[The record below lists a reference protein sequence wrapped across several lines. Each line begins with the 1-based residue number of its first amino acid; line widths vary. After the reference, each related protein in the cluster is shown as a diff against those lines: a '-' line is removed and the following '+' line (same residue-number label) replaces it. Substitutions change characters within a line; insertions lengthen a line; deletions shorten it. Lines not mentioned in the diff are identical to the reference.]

1 MKKEG
6 SSRRLDLLLLER
18 NPGLTRSRAQA
29 EIMAGR
35 VLVDGRVCDKPGTLI
50 SPEASVTLLEPQNPY
65 VSRGGLKLEGALA
78 DLKIEVEG
86 LVVLDVGASTGGFTD
101 CLLARGAKRVYA
113 LDVGYGQLHWRL
125 RNDPR
130 VTVLERFN
138 VRHLKREHLPEV
150 PQLAT
155 VDVSFISLKLVLP
168 VLHAAGVPAVLAL
181 VKPQF
186 EAGRAEADRGRGVI
200 RDPGLHRAVLL
211 EAICAACESG
221 YCCAGLTD
229 SRWPGPQGNLEFFL
243 YGRAGGRAGDA
254 ACACPE
260 NLEALVDAVVARAHR
275 RRARDPGN
283 K

>member
-1 MKKEG
+1 VKKVG
-6 SSRRLDLLLLER
+6 AARRLDLLLLEI

-50 SPEASVTLLEPQNPY
+50 SPAASVTLLEPENPY

-78 DLKIEVEG
+78 DLGIEVKG
-86 LVVLDVGASTGGFTD
+86 LVVLDAGASTGGFTD
-101 CLLARGAKRVYA
+101 CLLAKGAKRVYA
-113 LDVGYGQLHWRL
+113 LDVGYGQLDWRL

-138 VRHLKREHLPEV
+138 VRHLKREHLPEA

-168 VLHAAGVPAVLAL
+168 VLRAAGVPAVLAL

-186 EAGRAEADRGRGVI
+186 EAGRAEAGRGRGVI

-211 EAICAACESG
+211 EAIRSACESG

-229 SRWPGPQGNLEFFL
+229 SHWPGPRGNLEFFL
-243 YGRAGGRAGDA
+243 YGRAGDA
-254 ACACPE
+254 DCTCPE
-260 NLEALVDAVVARAHR
+260 NPEALVDQVVARAHR
-275 RRARDPGN
+275 HTARE
-283 K
+283 